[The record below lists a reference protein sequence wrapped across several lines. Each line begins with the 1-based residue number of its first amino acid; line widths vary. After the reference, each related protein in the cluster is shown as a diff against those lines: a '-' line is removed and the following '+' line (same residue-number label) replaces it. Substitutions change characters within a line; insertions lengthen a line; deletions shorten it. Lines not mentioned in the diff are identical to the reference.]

1 MLKFRDSKKKFS
13 IVFNAENC
21 CDNQVYDYELSDK
34 EANLIMDNSDTFIF
48 SSAEDIDEWNEQF
61 IVEDINEWNNVKED
75 WSLEKYFEFVEE

>member
-1 MLKFRDSKKKFS
+1 MLKFKDSKKKFS

-34 EANLIMDNSDTFIF
+34 ECGLIIDNSDTFIF

-61 IVEDINEWNNVKED
+61 IVETIDEWNSVKED
-75 WSLEKYFEFVEE
+75 WSLEKYFDFVAE

>member
-1 MLKFRDSKKKFS
+1 MIKFKDSSKKFS

-34 EANLIMDNSDTFIF
+34 ECSLIMDNSDTFIF

-61 IVEDINEWNNVKED
+61 IVETIDEWNSVKED
-75 WSLEKYFEFVEE
+75 WSLEKYFDFVAE

>member
-1 MLKFRDSKKKFS
+1 MLKFKDSSKKFS

-21 CDNQVYDYELSDK
+21 CDNQVYDYELSGK
-34 EANLIMDNSDTFIF
+34 ECSLIMDNSDTFIF

-61 IVEDINEWNNVKED
+61 IVITIDEWNSVKED

>member
-1 MLKFRDSKKKFS
+1 MLKFKDSSKKFS

-34 EANLIMDNSDTFIF
+34 ECSLIMDNSDTFIF

-61 IVEDINEWNNVKED
+61 IVETIDEWNSVKED
-75 WSLEKYFEFVEE
+75 WSLEKYFDFVAE

>member
-1 MLKFRDSKKKFS
+1 MLKLKDSSKKFS

-34 EANLIMDNSDTFIF
+34 ECSLIMDNSDTFIF

-61 IVEDINEWNNVKED
+61 IVEDIGEWNNVKED
-75 WSLEKYFEFVEE
+75 WSLEKYFDFVAE